1 MSCVLKCTWLLCENK
16 LEEASMGIGRPV
28 RKLSQ
33 YSGKMK
39 VVPLTRSYWWGW
51 RQK

>member
-33 YSGKMK
+33 GPNKGGWEVAWIK
-39 VVPLTRSYWWGW
+39 VGEGGE
-51 RQK
+51 K